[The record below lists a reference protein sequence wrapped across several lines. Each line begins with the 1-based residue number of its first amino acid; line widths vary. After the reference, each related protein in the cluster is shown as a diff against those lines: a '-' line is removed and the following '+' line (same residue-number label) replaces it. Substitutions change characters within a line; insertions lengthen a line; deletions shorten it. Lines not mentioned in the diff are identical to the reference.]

1 MGLAEIRKAI
11 DKDGR
16 VPLKRA
22 SFTKHSVEIFGAAK
36 TLGPKATIAALAKG
50 RGTAVP
56 RSTVE
61 VIGEGMPKGFGKGI
75 FWDPADEQLAVIV
88 FLNVADPLGVMISGV
103 RQFDTIEF
111 TSATGIAHFR
121 EGTQNKGI
129 SALIGVVAAG
139 ANLTA
144 AVFGAPEV
152 APLINAAAKF
162 AQDQFQEK
170 KVKELPRDPFGV
182 NPTSGALARQAGGVI
197 VSLPEAGQNFYS
209 GDEDHQ
215 ERWIKEPGTRDFEH
229 HPKHIRGA
237 FFLRGINRDRHQAG
251 ADGDA
256 IISAW
261 DVKFDNN
268 SGFYRLHVLLKR
280 GKPPIVT

>member
-1 MGLAEIRKAI
+1 
-11 DKDGR
+11 
-16 VPLKRA
+16 
-22 SFTKHSVEIFGAAK
+22 
-36 TLGPKATIAALAKG
+36 
-50 RGTAVP
+50 
-56 RSTVE
+56 
-61 VIGEGMPKGFGKGI
+61 VIGEGAPKGFGKVI

-121 EGTQNKGI
+121 DGTQNKGI
-129 SALIGVVAAG
+129 SSLIGVVAVG

-144 AVFGAPEV
+144 AAFGAPEV

-182 NPTSGALARQAGGVI
+182 NPTNGALARQAGGVI
-197 VSLPEAGQNFYS
+197 VSLPEAGQIFYS
-209 GDEDHQ
+209 GDEDHK
-215 ERWIKEPGTRDFEH
+215 ERWIKDPGTRDFDH
-229 HPKHIRGA
+229 HPKHVKGA
-237 FFLRGINRDRHQAG
+237 FYLRGVNRDRHQAG
-251 ADGDA
+251 ADGDV
-256 IISAW
+256 IINAW

-280 GKPPIVT
+280 GKTPIVT